1 MEFAVEQAIVPL
13 VVDSISE
20 VHHCIEC
27 SHGGLCEGQVHQ
39 EIVSNCPHSLV
50 SQDDPHHHHVAHHGG
65 HHNDCVGSCPKDN
78 LPGRLHKLVG
88 LRGVG
93 GDVWEEV

>member
-65 HHNDCVGSCPKDN
+65 HHNDCVGNCPKDN

-88 LRGVG
+88 LRDVG